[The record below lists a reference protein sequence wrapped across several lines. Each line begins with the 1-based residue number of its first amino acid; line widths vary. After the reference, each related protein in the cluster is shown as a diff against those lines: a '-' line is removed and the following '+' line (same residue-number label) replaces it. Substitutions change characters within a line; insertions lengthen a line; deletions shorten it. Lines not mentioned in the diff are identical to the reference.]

1 MLREWADE
9 LGLSLILTTGGTGFS
24 PRDVTPEATRPLIEK
39 EAPGIVVAMVSKSL
53 EVTPMAMLSRYKL
66 LAALSRITKRQ
77 KLWVKNYSPTLHST
91 V

>member
-1 MLREWADE
+1 MQEVLREWADE

-66 LAALSRITKRQ
+66 LGALSRITKRHIMK
-77 KLWVKNYSPTLHST
+77 KL
-91 V
+91 

>member
-66 LAALSRITKRQ
+66 LAVLSRITKRYIMK
-77 KLWVKNYSPTLHST
+77 KL
-91 V
+91 